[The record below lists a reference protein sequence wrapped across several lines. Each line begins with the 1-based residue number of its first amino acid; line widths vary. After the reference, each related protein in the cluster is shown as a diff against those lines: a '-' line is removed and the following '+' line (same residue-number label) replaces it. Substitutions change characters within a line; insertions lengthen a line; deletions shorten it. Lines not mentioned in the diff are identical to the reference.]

1 MMTASILFIV
11 LAFVFAIGKIFL
23 EKRWA
28 HLDAV
33 SDERRL
39 GDLAFSMGCSVY
51 DLFVRAAA
59 NWHFSKA
66 KIDAD
71 FRDYVRSDR
80 IPPYV
85 QAYLEQCRPAAKQTY
100 QELLYAGG
108 RPPYL

>member
-1 MMTASILFIV
+1 MTATIIFIL
-11 LAFVFAIGKIFL
+11 LALVFALGKIFL

-28 HLDAV
+28 PLDAAG
-33 SDERRL
+33 DERRL
-39 GDLAFSMGCSVY
+39 GDLAFAMGCSVY
-51 DLFVRAAA
+51 DLFVQAADG
-59 NWHFSKA
+59 WHFSKA

-85 QAYLEQCRPAAKQTY
+85 RNYLQQSGLATQRTY

>member
-1 MMTASILFIV
+1 MTASIIFIL
-11 LAFVFAIGKIFL
+11 LALIFALGKILL

-28 HLDAV
+28 PLDAV
-33 SDERRL
+33 GDERRL
-39 GDLAFSMGCSVY
+39 GDLAFAQGCSVY
-51 DLFVRAAA
+51 DLFVRAAGD
-59 NWHFSKA
+59 WHFSKT

-71 FRDYVRSDR
+71 FKDYVRNDR

-85 QAYLEQCRPAAKQTY
+85 HAYLQQSGSAANRTY

>member
-1 MMTASILFIV
+1 MTVSIIFIA
-11 LAFVFAIGKIFL
+11 LALVFALGKILL

-28 HLDAV
+28 PLDAAG
-33 SDERRL
+33 DERRL
-39 GDLAFSMGCSVY
+39 GELAFNKGCSVY
-51 DLFVRAAA
+51 DLFAKAGEA
-59 NWHFSKA
+59 WHFSKA

-71 FRDYVRSDR
+71 FKDYVHSDR

-85 QAYLEQCRPAAKQTY
+85 HDYLQQNGLAAHRTY